1 MKYLTTIA
9 LVLGSFAWAQSV
21 QANEGGG
28 FQTWSNCPDRYL
40 IRDRD
45 NNLVCTVSSENEDV
59 QEIED
64 LHQLAD
70 KDDAAADSS
79 GESGSDDFGGEGDQ
93 AAASTAAE

>member
-1 MKYLTTIA
+1 MKYLATIA
-9 LVLGSFAWAQSV
+9 LVLGSFALAQSV

-40 IRDRD
+40 IRDRN
-45 NNLVCTVSSENEDV
+45 NNLVCTISSENEDV

-70 KDDAAADSS
+70 KEDAADSS